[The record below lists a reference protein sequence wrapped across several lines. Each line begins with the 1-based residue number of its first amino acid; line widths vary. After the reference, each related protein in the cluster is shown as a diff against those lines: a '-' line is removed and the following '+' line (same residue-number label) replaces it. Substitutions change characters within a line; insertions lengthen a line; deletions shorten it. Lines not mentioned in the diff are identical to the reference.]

1 MTKTAP
7 VRRKKKNA
15 AILTSVPYLAW
26 MILFTLVP
34 LAMVIWFAFT
44 TVGGEFT
51 FDNFIGVA
59 KYGKVFFKSIY
70 LSIIAT
76 AVCLL
81 IGFPVGYLMSRMSET
96 GQRTM
101 NMLIMLPMWM
111 SFLLRTYAW
120 MTLLEREGLINRF
133 FGIFG
138 IGPFDMINTQGAVVL
153 GMVYNYLP
161 FMIMPLHSIM
171 IKIDRSIIEAA
182 QDLGAN
188 GWNILLKVLL
198 PLSVPGIVTGVTMVF
213 VPSVSTFIIS
223 RMLGGGTNLLIGDL
237 IEQQFLGSVYNPNVG
252 SAMSLILMVMVL
264 LIMGVINHFDDGDM
278 EGMLI

>member
-7 VRRKKKNA
+7 APRKKKSPA
-15 AILTSVPYLAW
+15 LLTSVPYLAW

-34 LAMVIWFAFT
+34 LAMVVWFAFT
-44 TVGGEFT
+44 TSGGEFT
-51 FDNFIGVA
+51 FENFIGVA

-70 LSIIAT
+70 LSFIAT
-76 AVCLL
+76 VVCLL
-81 IGFPVGYLMSRMSET
+81 IGFPVGYLMSRMSEV

-188 GWNILLKVLL
+188 GGNVLLKVLL

-252 SAMSLILMVMVL
+252 SAMSLILMIMVL
-264 LIMGVINHFDDGDM
+264 LIMGVINHFDDGNM
-278 EGMLI
+278 EGMLV

>member
-1 MTKTAP
+1 
-7 VRRKKKNA
+7 
-15 AILTSVPYLAW
+15 

-51 FDNFIGVA
+51 FDNFMGVA

-70 LSIIAT
+70 LSFIAT

-81 IGFPVGYLMSRMSET
+81 IGFPVGYLMSRMSEA

-188 GWNILLKVLL
+188 GWNVLLKVLL